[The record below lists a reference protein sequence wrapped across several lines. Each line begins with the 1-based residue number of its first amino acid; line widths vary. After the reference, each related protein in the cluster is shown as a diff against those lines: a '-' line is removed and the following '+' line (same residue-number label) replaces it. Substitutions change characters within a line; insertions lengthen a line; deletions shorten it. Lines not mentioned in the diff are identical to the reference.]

1 MAIALTTPAYRV
13 FQRDY
18 ITGNGTITVTGTGAT
33 PGALVE
39 ARWKAGAYVPM
50 TVENDGTFTGTITG
64 ASGQGDLEVRQN
76 GGAVASTVN
85 YVGIGTIV
93 IGTGASGMSGR
104 GDNNQSYSHATLKAC
119 TFSNR
124 YLWTEM
130 VDPTDNYGLQVDT
143 VSRDDSPTA
152 AGSWIPH
159 LATYFMAEY
168 GYPLAYVP
176 CAMGGTAVED
186 WVDIGV
192 NRATLFGS
200 MAYRMQQVGGA
211 ELCMFMTNGDNVP
224 SFEENIQTF
233 AVALPTYGCD
243 NMMIIS
249 GPRSSGYT
257 TANRK
262 TTWKAQ
268 KRMAAQV
275 ANIVPGA
282 SLRARSA
289 DDSLHL
295 MTDEKLTFAGQQ
307 VFNAIKAWKDKRE
320 GLATFRKSII

>member
-64 ASGQGDLEVRQN
+64 ASGQGDLEIRQN

-93 IGTGASGMSGR
+93 IGTGASNMSGR

-143 VSRDDSPTA
+143 VSRDDLPTA

-159 LATYFMAEY
+159 LATHFMAEY

-176 CAMGGTAVED
+176 CAMGGSQVENWTD
-186 WVDIGV
+186 VGV
-192 NRATLFGS
+192 NRSTLFGS

-211 ELCMFMTNGDNVP
+211 ELVMFMTNGADVSSYNT
-224 SFEENIQTF
+224 SFDILASNIS
-233 AVALPTYGCD
+233 TYGCD
-243 NMMIIS
+243 NIMQIS
-249 GPRSSGYT
+249 GTRSSGYT
-257 TANRK
+257 PAKRQTI
-262 TTWKAQ
+262 WKAQ
-268 KRMAAQV
+268 KILGDTV
-275 ANIVPGA
+275 TNIVPGP
-282 SLRARSA
+282 SLKALYA
-289 DDSLHL
+289 DDNLHM
-295 MTDEKLTFAGQQ
+295 MTDDKLAFAGRKI
-307 VFNAIKAWKDKRE
+307 FNAIKAWKDVRE
-320 GLATFRKSII
+320 GLSTNRQQVT